1 MCFFQFTWFKNGQPL
16 LEGNRYTTK
25 YDVPSRVIRLQI
37 LASRPEDQ
45 GTYTVRA
52 KNPVGSD
59 ETTCKLTIRPVASV
73 DTRPFV
79 DAERFRPLE
88 HRPSTAGNVDNEN
101 QPLRPP
107 KVLIPMNN
115 VRLTEFQPIL
125 LKSIIDA
132 GFPMGKFTWLK
143 DGRPLPESNRYRA
156 NFDINTRTASLF
168 IDAARPT
175 TDTGRYTV
183 HVENIVGKDQTTG
196 DVHVEGT
203 PAVDE
208 RPFIEPSRFGKFE
221 GPRGPILRPDD
232 LLKDRENL
240 IPWIRL
246 LKGLEDQLID
256 ETKAAQLICVVD
268 AYPAATVNKHFFS

>member
-1 MCFFQFTWFKNGQPL
+1 M
-16 LEGNRYTTK
+16 EGNRYTTK
-25 YDVPSRVIRLQI
+25 YDIPSRIIRLQI

-59 ETTCKLTIRPVASV
+59 ETTCKLTIRPVANV

-88 HRPSTAGNVDNEN
+88 ARPSTGAPTDAEG

-156 NFDINTRTASLF
+156 NFDINTRTASLL

-175 TDTGRYTV
+175 TDTGKYTV

-208 RPFIEPSRFGKFE
+208 RPFIEPSKFGKFD

-232 LLKDRENL
+232 LPKDRENL

-246 LKGLEDQLID
+246 LKQLEDQMID
-256 ETKAAQLICVVD
+256 ESKAAQLVCVVD
-268 AYPAATVNKHFFS
+268 AYPAATVNKHSFLLLEFSKKNDSI